1 MTDTAPT
8 SLQESILAVLVF
20 DERAGAAVAAQVLP
34 QHFDESY
41 REIAEKVLAYRR
53 KYGRGPGRAHLDDLF
68 DKRLQDNNRPSR
80 VRRLLMDLA
89 GIAPELNAEYVLART
104 QRFVREQQLKAALVE
119 GNSRWEQGGD
129 DVAVDLEGILH
140 KALKHRAT
148 SLDAGTFLGN
158 ERALRFLDR
167 DDSWGISYG
176 ISQLDDIKLSM
187 RPKEMTLYIGGKGTG
202 KTWACVNVGK
212 QGIKAGRKVLHITNE
227 MSEELI
233 AQRYLQSL
241 LAAATHSDKFIRTT
255 FEFNRKG
262 SLIDMPVNKRMQAE
276 RNILAPDARKFLRQE
291 MKKRDTIWNR
301 LVIKEFPSG
310 SLTLSQLEAYLDFL
324 EQEHKFHPN
333 LLIIDYPD
341 LMAQD
346 AKNYR
351 ISLGRTFVG
360 VRGILVDRHMAGFCP
375 TQGNRS
381 SLRATKVSTDMVA
394 EDISKLH
401 TADTV
406 LTYSRTEAEKERNLA
421 RLFVGNAR
429 NQRDGAVILLSQ
441 SYDSGQ
447 YVIDSTWMQQSYWD
461 ILKAEESDEEV

>member
-1 MTDTAPT
+1 M
-8 SLQESILAVLVF
+8 AVLVF
-20 DERAGAAVAAQVLP
+20 DERAGAAVAAQVSP

-68 DKRLQDNNRPSR
+68 DKKLQDNNRPSR
-80 VRRLLMDLA
+80 TRQLLMDLV

-129 DVAVDLEGILH
+129 DVSTDLEGILH
-140 KALKHRAT
+140 KALKHRST
-148 SLDAGTFLGN
+148 SLDAGTFLGD
-158 ERALRFLDR
+158 EKRALRFLDR
-167 DDSWGISYG
+167 DDGWGISYG
-176 ISQLDDIKLSM
+176 IKQLDAIKLSM

-202 KTWACVNVGK
+202 KSWACVNAGK
-212 QGIKAGRKVLHITNE
+212 QAYKMGKRVLHITNE
-227 MSEELI
+227 MSEELVT
-233 AQRYLQSL
+233 QRYLQAL
-241 LAAATHSDKFIRTT
+241 LGVSTHMDDFVRTE

-262 SLIDMPVNKRMQAE
+262 GLVEMHTTKKMKSDWSLFG
-276 RNILAPDARKFLRQE
+276 PDARQKLRREFQ
-291 MKKRDTIWNR
+291 KVGTKYNR
-301 LVIKEFPSG
+301 IVIKEFPSG
-310 SLTLSQLEAYLDFL
+310 SLTLSQLEAYLDYL
-324 EQEHKFHPN
+324 EQEHRYHPD

-346 AKNYR
+346 TKNYR

-360 VRGILVDRHMAGFCP
+360 CRGILVDRHMAGFFP

-394 EDISKLH
+394 EDVSKLH
-401 TADTV
+401 TADIV
-406 LTYSRTEAEKERNLA
+406 LTYSRTEAEKERNTA

-429 NQRDGAVILLSQ
+429 NQRDGAVIMMSQ
-441 SYDSGQ
+441 SYDTGQ
-447 YVIDSTWMQQSYWD
+447 YVIDSHWMQQSYWD
-461 ILKAEESDEEV
+461 ILKAEENDGEV